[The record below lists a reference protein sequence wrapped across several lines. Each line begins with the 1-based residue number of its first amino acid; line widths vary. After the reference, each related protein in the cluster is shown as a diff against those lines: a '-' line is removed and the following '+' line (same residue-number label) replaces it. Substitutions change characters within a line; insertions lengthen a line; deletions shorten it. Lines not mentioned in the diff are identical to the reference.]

1 MLLHGIAG
9 IEGKGIEMNRVN
21 KTLFAAIKVSLY
33 GLILIGIGGLLAIF
47 VVIPRWIRTEE
58 VLVPNIIGR
67 GYYEAV
73 RILDDAGLRPAKTI
87 HEASS
92 KAPKGEIVSQSPLA
106 NFRIKS
112 YQPVEI
118 TVSIGAELAPV
129 PSVIGKSQN
138 AAYETLTTTGF
149 RPNRVAFVH
158 SANYLRD
165 TVIAQT
171 PSEGGGQPRGTAV
184 NLLVS
189 LGVTPQ
195 YIQLPNLQ
203 RHPISE
209 VVPALEAV
217 GVNVDVQYSP
227 HPKIPQGAII
237 THKPSVGVLVR
248 SGDRVSFEVSGVQGK
263 TQNMGRLLPLKHLVS
278 EEGKLSQ
285 HIKIIVSDDYGE
297 RTEVD
302 ERYAPGTVID
312 LERKGVRVFGQT
324 RVIIYEDGERLPEL
338 LYR

>member
-1 MLLHGIAG
+1 
-9 IEGKGIEMNRVN
+9 MNRVN
-21 KTLFAAIKVSLY
+21 KTLFAVIKVSLY
-33 GLILIGIGGLLAIF
+33 GLILIGIVGLLAIF
-47 VVIPRWIRTEE
+47 VVIPRWIRTED

-67 GYYEAV
+67 NYYEAV

-92 KAPKGEIVSQSPLA
+92 NAPKGEIVSQSPLA

-118 TVSIGAELAPV
+118 TVSIGVELAPV

-138 AAYETLTTTGF
+138 AAYETLTTAGF
-149 RPNRVAFVH
+149 RPNRAAFVH
-158 SANYLRD
+158 SANYLPD

-171 PSEGGGQPRGTAV
+171 PSEGGGQPHGTAV

-203 RHPISE
+203 RQPISE
-209 VVPALEAV
+209 VVPGLEAA
-217 GVNVDVQYSP
+217 GLNVEVQYSP

-237 THKPSVGVLVR
+237 THKPSAGVLLQ
-248 SGDRVSFEVSGVQGK
+248 SGDRISFEVSGVQGE
-263 TQNMGRLLPLKHLVS
+263 TQNLGRLLTLEHQVS
-278 EEGKLSQ
+278 EEGKLSR
-285 HIKIIVSDDYGE
+285 HIKIIVIDDYGE

-312 LERKGVRVFGQT
+312 LEQKGVRVFGQT

>member
-1 MLLHGIAG
+1 
-9 IEGKGIEMNRVN
+9 MNRLN
-21 KTLFAAIKVSLY
+21 KTLFAIIKVSLY
-33 GLILIGIGGLLAIF
+33 GLILIGIVGLLAIF

-67 GYYEAV
+67 SYYEAV

-92 KAPKGEIVSQSPLA
+92 NAPKGEIVSQSPLA

-138 AAYETLTTTGF
+138 AASDTLTTAGF
-149 RPNRVAFVH
+149 RPNRIAFVH

-203 RHPISE
+203 HQPIRE
-209 VVPALEAV
+209 VVPALQAV
-217 GVNVDVQYSP
+217 GLNVEVQYSP
-227 HPKIPQGAII
+227 HPKIPQGRII
-237 THKPSVGVLVR
+237 THKPAGGVLVQ
-248 SGDRVSFEVSGVQGK
+248 SGDRISFEVSGVQGE
-263 TQNMGRLLPLKHLVS
+263 TQNMGRLLPYKHHVS
-278 EEGKLSQ
+278 EEGKLSR
-285 HIKIIVSDDYGE
+285 HIKIVVIDDYGE

-312 LERKGVRVFGQT
+312 LERKGVRVFGKT
-324 RVIIYEDGERLPEL
+324 RVIIYEDGERLPEF

>member
-1 MLLHGIAG
+1 
-9 IEGKGIEMNRVN
+9 MNRLN
-21 KTLFAAIKVSLY
+21 QTLFAIIKVSLY
-33 GLILIGIGGLLAIF
+33 GLMLIGIVGLLTIF

-67 GYYEAV
+67 NYYEAV

-92 KAPKGEIVSQSPLA
+92 NAPKGEIISQTPLA

-129 PSVIGKSQN
+129 PSVIGKLQN
-138 AAYETLTTTGF
+138 AAHETLTTAGF
-149 RPNRVAFVH
+149 RPNRIAFVH

-171 PSEGGGQPRGTAV
+171 PAEGGGQPRGTAV

-203 RHPISE
+203 RQLISE
-209 VVPALEAV
+209 VVPALESA
-217 GVNVDVQYSP
+217 GLNIEVQYSP

-237 THKPSVGVLVR
+237 THKPAAGVLVQ
-248 SGDRVSFEVSGVQGK
+248 SGDRISFEVSGVQGE
-263 TQNMGRLLPLKHLVS
+263 TRNMGRLLPLKHPVS
-278 EEGKLSQ
+278 EEGNLSR
-285 HIKIIVSDDYGE
+285 HIKIVVIDDYGE

-324 RVIIYEDGERLPEL
+324 RVIIYEDGKRLPEF